1 MLYPHTNSLRIP
13 RSERVRGTHMNEQ
26 QSAGSGA
33 SSDIDAD
40 DVDRYV
46 IVDQEGTV
54 FYEDN
59 DKLIGWDNEYEARY
73 AARGVESR
81 EGGRWQVVRADEI
94 EG

>member
-1 MLYPHTNSLRIP
+1 
-13 RSERVRGTHMNEQ
+13 MNEQ

-59 DKLIGWDNEYEARY
+59 DKLIGWDNESDARF
-73 AARGVESR
+73 ATLGLESR
-81 EGGRWQVVRADEI
+81 GEGRWPVVRADEYS
-94 EG
+94 GNA